1 MKIDKIYIDGA
12 SRGNPGL
19 ASYAVIVYQPDGNIK
34 KLGEVF
40 EFKTNNQMELLAGYH
55 ALRHIANA
63 VKSKEIP
70 VGQVTNIYTDSALL
84 ANMFNKGWI
93 YNWEVK
99 GTIDKHPNSD
109 LIWSL
114 LLESY
119 KIEYRFKFNWV
130 KGHSG
135 IEGNEL
141 ADQYC
146 NQLLDNYGK

>member
-19 ASYAVIVYQPDGNIK
+19 ASYAVIVYQPDGKIK

-40 EFKTNNQMELLAGYH
+40 EFKTNNQMELLAGCH

-63 VKSKEIP
+63 INAGEIP
-70 VGQVTNIYTDSALL
+70 EGKVINIYTDSALL

-93 YNWEVK
+93 YKWEVK
-99 GTIDKHPNSD
+99 NTIDNHPNSD

-114 LLESY
+114 LLGSY
-119 KIEYRFKFNWV
+119 KVENKFKFNWI

-141 ADQYC
+141 ADQHC
-146 NQLLDNYGK
+146 NQLLDIYGK